1 MSTSHD
7 LQSAAGAE
15 RIALLVL
22 TAAAMVTAIAV
33 VWLFDPLKINPD
45 TMQLIDTARHLVAG
59 QGLTSGIVYYDAQR
73 AFEQVPAPMIIWP
86 PGFPWLLA
94 AGMSVGL
101 SAEATALASCLAAH
115 IATTFLIYF
124 GLRRVG
130 ASAAVAAVV
139 GLVWLTHPTA
149 LSLTISCFAEP
160 IYTAFTLASWLA
172 LIKALGTP
180 QRWRAWLIASG
191 ALAALAVLMRYTGVL
206 WPAAAGLWLAFL
218 ALRQRSWRPIG
229 LAIAFGA
236 LPAITTLALFWRNYT
251 LNGELSGG
259 QFDYGG
265 SAGVG
270 EVLRRFYWG
279 TDLLFGST
287 LTSHSL
293 ALGAVFA
300 VLGLAIVQLALTL
313 RSSEP
318 RGLLVGLSLTKTIF
332 LAVFLFINALRSSI
346 VFVDYRYWMPAMP
359 FMLMVIGLVA
369 DSAVSKLRA
378 ASATRAKAWPGVV
391 AFAAAALA
399 VSVFIAFGTGWP
411 YTQPHPSTE
420 VVARALTEKLVDGR
434 PLASV
439 LSGSAD
445 SPRLLLSNEER
456 RLGYVAHVAV
466 VGLPIARYTQH
477 VWTSDSVAGIVS
489 KFGISHVLFFPST
502 YEAEFKNPFYEDL
515 REGRQPDWLT
525 VSYRGERFV
534 LYQVVPERLPR

>member
-534 LYQVVPERLPR
+534 LYQVVPEKLPR

>member
-1 MSTSHD
+1 MSTSPD
-7 LQSAAGAE
+7 LPSAAGAE
-15 RIALLVL
+15 RIALLLLTVASML
-22 TAAAMVTAIAV
+22 TAVAV

-59 QGLTSGIVYYDAQR
+59 QGLSSGIVYYDAQR
-73 AFEQVPAPMIIWP
+73 AFEVVPAPMIIWP

-101 SAEATALASCLAAH
+101 TAEATALASCLIAH

-130 ASAAVAAVV
+130 ASAAIAALV
-139 GLVWLTHPTA
+139 GGVWLAHPTA

-160 IYTAFTLASWLA
+160 IYTALTLASWLA
-172 LIKALGTP
+172 LIRALSMP
-180 QRWRAWLIASG
+180 PRWLAWVIASG
-191 ALAALAVLMRYTGVL
+191 VFAACAVLMRYTGVL

-218 ALRQRSWRPIG
+218 AVRQRSWRPIG

-236 LPAITTLALFWRNYT
+236 LPAITTLALFWRNYA

-265 SAGVG
+265 SAAVG

-279 TDLLFGST
+279 TDLLFGSS
-287 LTSHSL
+287 LTSQPL
-293 ALGAVFA
+293 LLGAVFA
-300 VLGLAIVQLALTL
+300 VLGVAIVLLALTL

-332 LAVFLFINALRSSI
+332 LGVFLFLNALRSSI
-346 VFVDYRYWMPAMP
+346 VFVDYRYWMPVMP
-359 FMLMVIGLVA
+359 FVLMVIGLAA
-369 DSAVSKLRA
+369 DSAVSKLRMA
-378 ASATRAKAWPGVV
+378 AAARTKLWPGAVTLS
-391 AFAAAALA
+391 AAALA
-399 VSVFIAFGTGWP
+399 ISIFIALGKAWP
-411 YTQPHPSTE
+411 LTQPHPAS
-420 VVARALTEKLVDGR
+420 VVITQALTEKLEDGR
-434 PLASV
+434 TLATV
-439 LSGSAD
+439 LGGSAD
-445 SPRLLLSNEER
+445 SPHLLLSNEER
-456 RLGYVAHVAV
+456 RLGYIAHVAV

-477 VWTSDSVAGIVS
+477 VWTSDSVGAVVS

-515 REGRQPDWLT
+515 RDGRMPDWLT
-525 VSYRGERFV
+525 VRYRGERFV
-534 LYQVVPERLPR
+534 LYEVAPQKLAR

>member
-1 MSTSHD
+1 MNTSHD
-7 LQSAAGAE
+7 LPSAAAAE
-15 RIALLVL
+15 RIALLLL
-22 TAAAMVTAIAV
+22 TVAALLTAIAV

-59 QGLTSGIVYYDAQR
+59 QGLSSGIVYYDAQR

-101 SAEATALASCLAAH
+101 TSETTALALCLAAH
-115 IATTFLIYF
+115 LATTFLIYF

-130 ASAAVAAVV
+130 ASPAIAALV
-139 GLVWLTHPTA
+139 GLVWLAHPTE

-160 IYTAFTLASWLA
+160 IYTALTVASWLA
-172 LIKALGTP
+172 LIKVLGAP
-180 QRWRAWLIASG
+180 PHWRRWLIASG
-191 ALAALAVLMRYTGVL
+191 VFAACAILMRYTGVL

-218 ALRQRSWRPIG
+218 AVRQRSWRPVG

-236 LPAITTLALFWRNYT
+236 LPAITTIVLFWRNYT

-265 SAGVG
+265 SASVG
-270 EVLRRFYWG
+270 EVVRRFYWG

-287 LTSHSL
+287 LTSHPL
-293 ALGAVFA
+293 VLGAVFA
-300 VLGLAIVQLALTL
+300 VLAFGILQLVLSL

-318 RGLLVGLSLTKTIF
+318 RGLLVGLSLTKTLF

-359 FMLMVIGLVA
+359 FVLMVIGLAA

-378 ASATRAKAWPGVV
+378 AVEARAKLWPGAVTLS
-391 AFAAAALA
+391 AAALA
-399 VSVFIAFGTGWP
+399 LSVFIALGTGWP
-411 YTQPHPSTE
+411 LTQPHPANE
-420 VVARALTEKLVDGR
+420 VIVRALTEKLGDGR
-434 PLASV
+434 TLASV
-439 LSGSAD
+439 LSGAAD

-477 VWTSDSVAGIVS
+477 VWTSDSVAGVVS
-489 KFGISHVLFFPST
+489 SFHISHVLFFPST
-502 YEAEFKNPFYEDL
+502 YEAEFKNPFFEEL
-515 REGRQPDWLT
+515 RDGRVPDWLT
-525 VSYRGERFV
+525 VGYRGQSFV
-534 LYQVVPERLPR
+534 LYEVVPEKLAR

>member
-1 MSTSHD
+1 MSTSPD
-7 LQSAAGAE
+7 PPSAAGAE
-15 RIALLVL
+15 RIALLLLTVASML
-22 TAAAMVTAIAV
+22 TAVAV

-59 QGLTSGIVYYDAQR
+59 QGLSSGIVYYDAQR
-73 AFEQVPAPMIIWP
+73 AFEVVPAPMIIWP

-101 SAEATALASCLAAH
+101 TAEATALASCLIAH

-130 ASAAVAAVV
+130 ASAAIAALV
-139 GLVWLTHPTA
+139 GGVWLAHPTA

-160 IYTAFTLASWLA
+160 IYTALTLASWLA
-172 LIKALGTP
+172 LIRALSTP
-180 QRWRAWLIASG
+180 PRWLAWLIASG
-191 ALAALAVLMRYTGVL
+191 AFAACAVLMRYTGVL

-218 ALRQRSWRPIG
+218 AVRQRSRRPIG

-265 SAGVG
+265 SAAVG

-279 TDLLFGST
+279 TDLLFGSS
-287 LTSHSL
+287 LTSQPL
-293 ALGAVFA
+293 LLGAVFA
-300 VLGLAIVQLALTL
+300 VLGVAIVLLALTL

-332 LAVFLFINALRSSI
+332 LGVFLFLNALRSSI
-346 VFVDYRYWMPAMP
+346 VFVDYRYWMPVMP
-359 FMLMVIGLVA
+359 FVLMVIGLAA
-369 DSAVSKLRA
+369 DSAVSKLRVA
-378 ASATRAKAWPGVV
+378 AAARTKLWPGAVTLS
-391 AFAAAALA
+391 AAALA
-399 VSVFIAFGTGWP
+399 ISIFIALGKAWP
-411 YTQPHPSTE
+411 LTQPHPAS
-420 VVARALTEKLVDGR
+420 VVITQALTEKLEDGR
-434 PLASV
+434 TLATV
-439 LSGSAD
+439 LGGSAD
-445 SPRLLLSNEER
+445 SPHLLLSNEER
-456 RLGYVAHVAV
+456 RLGYIAHVAV

-477 VWTSDSVAGIVS
+477 VWTSDSVGAVVS

-515 REGRQPDWLT
+515 RDGRMPDWLT
-525 VSYRGERFV
+525 VRYRGERFV
-534 LYQVVPERLPR
+534 LYEVAPQKLAR

>member
-1 MSTSHD
+1 
-7 LQSAAGAE
+7 
-15 RIALLVL
+15 
-22 TAAAMVTAIAV
+22 
-33 VWLFDPLKINPD
+33 
-45 TMQLIDTARHLVAG
+45 
-59 QGLTSGIVYYDAQR
+59 
-73 AFEQVPAPMIIWP
+73 
-86 PGFPWLLA
+86 
-94 AGMSVGL
+94 
-101 SAEATALASCLAAH
+101 
-115 IATTFLIYF
+115 
-124 GLRRVG
+124 
-130 ASAAVAAVV
+130 
-139 GLVWLTHPTA
+139 
-149 LSLTISCFAEP
+149 
-160 IYTAFTLASWLA
+160 
-172 LIKALGTP
+172 
-180 QRWRAWLIASG
+180 
-191 ALAALAVLMRYTGVL
+191 
-206 WPAAAGLWLAFL
+206 
-218 ALRQRSWRPIG
+218 
-229 LAIAFGA
+229 
-236 LPAITTLALFWRNYT
+236 
-251 LNGELSGG
+251 
-259 QFDYGG
+259 
-265 SAGVG
+265 
-270 EVLRRFYWG
+270 
-279 TDLLFGST
+279 
-287 LTSHSL
+287 
-293 ALGAVFA
+293 VFA